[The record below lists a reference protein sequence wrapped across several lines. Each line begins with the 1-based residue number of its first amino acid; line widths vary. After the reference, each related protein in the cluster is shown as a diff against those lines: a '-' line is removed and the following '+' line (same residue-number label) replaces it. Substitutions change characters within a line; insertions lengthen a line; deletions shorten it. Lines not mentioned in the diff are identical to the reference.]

1 MKKRV
6 PFMRPI
12 PLISFQE
19 SIGLWWNSNPYPD
32 SPNCSLT
39 IL

>member
-1 MKKRV
+1 MVIIMCNGLKCMKKRA

-19 SIGLWWNSNPYPD
+19 SIGL
-32 SPNCSLT
+32 
-39 IL
+39 